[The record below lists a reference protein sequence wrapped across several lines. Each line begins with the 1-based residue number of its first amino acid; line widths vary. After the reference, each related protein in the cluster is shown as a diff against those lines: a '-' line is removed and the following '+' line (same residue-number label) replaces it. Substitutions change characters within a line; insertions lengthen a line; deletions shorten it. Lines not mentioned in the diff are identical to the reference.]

1 MSEVMKCD
9 ACGTVYEKGYKN
21 ICIEEK
27 WANGAN
33 LNKYDLCLAC
43 VERFHQWL
51 DSDTT
56 NESAIKEID
65 SEHNYIRWTDDLK
78 SNTRKVYSTKPLT
91 QEEKEAI
98 MVEWKE
104 LNLPLLNVEFIEPGE
119 FL

>member
-1 MSEVMKCD
+1 MSEVIKCD
-9 ACGTVYEKGYKN
+9 VCGKLYDKRYDN
-21 ICIEEK
+21 ISIEEK
-27 WANGAN
+27 RMNGAKIN
-33 LNKYDLCLAC
+33 EFDLCQEC